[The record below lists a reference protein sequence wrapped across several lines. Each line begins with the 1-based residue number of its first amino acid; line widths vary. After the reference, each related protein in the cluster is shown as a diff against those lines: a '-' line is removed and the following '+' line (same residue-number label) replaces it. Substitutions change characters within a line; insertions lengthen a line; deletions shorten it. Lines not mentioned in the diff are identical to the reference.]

1 MIVDSGA
8 SSTVMHP
15 NTGRQ
20 YDAQES
26 VASKAGVCYQIANGT
41 SLPNLGE
48 KRMAV
53 MTEEG
58 TIRSLTCQLANVS
71 SSLLSVRA
79 MCKNNHMIVFDE
91 EASYALNK
99 QTGECNW
106 FHDDGVNY
114 TMKQL
119 IIPPD
124 KLEEVMEA
132 SGFPRQA

>member
-1 MIVDSGA
+1 
-8 SSTVMHP
+8 MHP

-26 VASKAGVCYQIANGT
+26 AASKAGVCYQMPNGT

-48 KRMAV
+48 KSMAV
-53 MTEEG
+53 MNEEG

-71 SSLLSVRA
+71 SSLLGVRA
-79 MCKNNHMIVFDE
+79 MCKNNHMNVFDE
-91 EASYALNK
+91 EASYAISK

-106 FHDDGVNY
+106 IHDDGTNY
-114 TMKQL
+114 TMKQW

-124 KLEEVMEA
+124 KIGEMMEA